1 MVETVFEQLYPN
13 QLLYRLHMGR
23 KVKLYMRPA
32 HIKRSGSKQYI
43 QVGIPK
49 QLCNENK
56 PCNTYVIVVIPD
68 DDRSS
73 AGRTGT
79 RKPVR

>member
-32 HIKRSGSKQYI
+32 YIRRSGSKQYI
-43 QVGIPK
+43 QIGIPK
-49 QLCNENK
+49 KLCNENK
-56 PCNTYVIVVIPD
+56 PCNIYVVVVIPND
-68 DDRSS
+68 DGSG
-73 AGRTGT
+73 AGRTST
-79 RKPVR
+79 RKTFR